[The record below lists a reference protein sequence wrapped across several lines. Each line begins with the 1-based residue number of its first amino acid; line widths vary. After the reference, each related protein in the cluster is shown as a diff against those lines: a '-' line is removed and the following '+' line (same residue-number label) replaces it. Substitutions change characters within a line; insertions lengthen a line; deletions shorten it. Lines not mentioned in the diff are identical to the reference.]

1 MVSLNLPVSS
11 QLLMMF
17 VLAILALFVDQ
28 HSQYHSNGKTGTAM
42 Y

>member
-28 HSQYHSNGKTGTAM
+28 ESQYHSNGKTGTAM